1 VGPLAEARGQRFA
14 VRLPEPPATVDADPI
29 RLAQVVANLAQNAVK
44 YSAEGAEIEVT
55 AGQSEIDGEPC
66 ALVSVRDNGI
76 GIAPEMLPYVFDLF
90 SRAQPSPEAQDASLG
105 VGLALVRE
113 IVALHGGSVQASS
126 AGPGAGAEFVVRLPL
141 AAGAAARPAARLAGD
156 AGPPRAAAPRRVLL
170 VDDNRD
176 SAESLAQLLR
186 LFGHEVWQ
194 AYSGRDA
201 LALARAHRPDLVLL
215 DIGMPDLNGYEVA
228 RQLRADSSYAVTTL
242 VALTGYGSDE
252 DRRRSLAAGFDG
264 HLVKPIDFTDLER
277 ILAAPGAVAAAH
289 PAAA

>member
-1 VGPLAEARGQRFA
+1 
-14 VRLPEPPATVDADPI
+14 
-29 RLAQVVANLAQNAVK
+29 
-44 YSAEGAEIEVT
+44 
-55 AGQSEIDGEPC
+55 
-66 ALVSVRDNGI
+66 
-76 GIAPEMLPYVFDLF
+76 
-90 SRAQPSPEAQDASLG
+90 
-105 VGLALVRE
+105 
-113 IVALHGGSVQASS
+113 
-126 AGPGAGAEFVVRLPL
+126 
-141 AAGAAARPAARLAGD
+141 
-156 AGPPRAAAPRRVLL
+156 LL

-201 LALARAHRPDLVLL
+201 LALARTHRPDLVLL

-228 RQLRADSSYAVTTL
+228 RQLRADPSFAVTTL